1 MQHALDP
8 LRREP
13 ALLLAVSGGPDS
25 TALLLMAAEWAGGPA
40 LHAATVDHSLRPQST
55 AEAEAVA
62 DLAARLGVPHKT
74 LRWEGDKPTTRLQ
87 ERAREARYALLA
99 AEARRVGAS
108 VVVTAHHLDDQAET
122 VLMRLAR
129 GSGIGGLAGM
139 AARTRRG
146 EIEIARPLLHL
157 RKAELIAFCEAR
169 GAAYARDPSNAD
181 ARFARPRLRQ
191 LAEALAVEGLD
202 APALARLARRAA
214 AVEDALAQKT
224 ADVEARLGL
233 ARNGR
238 CEAHTLAA
246 EPPEIVRRVLVSA
259 ILEPQLPPSPSRGRL
274 DPPLEAMERIAA
286 ELVAAIAERRRYA
299 ANIGAALIAYDGRE
313 NVTVGPEPPR
323 RPPLA

>member
-1 MQHALDP
+1 
-8 LRREP
+8 
-13 ALLLAVSGGPDS
+13 
-25 TALLLMAAEWAGGPA
+25 
-40 LHAATVDHSLRPQST
+40 
-55 AEAEAVA
+55 
-62 DLAARLGVPHKT
+62 
-74 LRWEGDKPTTRLQ
+74 
-87 ERAREARYALLA
+87 
-99 AEARRVGAS
+99 
-108 VVVTAHHLDDQAET
+108 
-122 VLMRLAR
+122 MRLAR

-146 EIEIARPLLHL
+146 EIEIARPLLGL
-157 RKAELIAFCEAR
+157 RKSELIAFCEAR
-169 GAAYARDPSNAD
+169 GVAYSSDPSNAD
-181 ARFARPRLRQ
+181 ARFARPRLRR
-191 LAEALAVEGLD
+191 LAEALAAEGLD
-202 APALARLARRAA
+202 AHALARLARRAA
-214 AVEDALAQKT
+214 AVEDALTRKT

-233 ARNGR
+233 ARNRR
-238 CEAHTLAA
+238 CEAHALAA